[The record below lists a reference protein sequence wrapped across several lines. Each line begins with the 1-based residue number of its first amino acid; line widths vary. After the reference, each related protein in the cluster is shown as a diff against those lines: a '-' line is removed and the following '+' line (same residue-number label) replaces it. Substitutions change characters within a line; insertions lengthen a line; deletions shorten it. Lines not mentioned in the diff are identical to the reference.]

1 MEFIVLEE
9 VRIQM
14 GDKQI
19 LDRQMDNRQEWIREM
34 SGWMDARWMVGMHG
48 QMDRLNEY
56 MDWIDVLGGWLYF
69 TDIYIGYMNEG

>member
-34 SGWMDARWMVGMHG
+34 SGWMDGCWMDGW
-48 QMDRLNEY
+48 DA
-56 MDWIDVLGGWLYF
+56 WIDGQ
-69 TDIYIGYMNEG
+69 IE